1 MLLVSMRELAC
12 VMGERRLG
20 DESVLV
26 TGEQSF
32 LDCLLQCGSW
42 AELCVALFKGGK

>member
-12 VMGERRLG
+12 VIGEHRLG
-20 DESVLV
+20 GKSVLV

-32 LDCLLQCGSW
+32 CSSVGAVSCP
-42 AELCVALFKGGK
+42 V